1 MNENPK
7 FQELKAKHP
16 DWSDE
21 QIWTAISLDM
31 EADRVIE
38 QKGADV
44 NPDDPTII
52 TEVING
58 AREWL
63 KEILPQIFEKVK
75 EFFSNLLANLK
86 EWLMDGLKSLIEKIP
101 YLISTITRR

>member
-1 MNENPK
+1 MNNPK
-7 FQELKAKHP
+7 YDVMKANHP
-16 DWSDE
+16 EWSDE

-38 QKGADV
+38 LKGVNV

-58 AREWL
+58 AKKWL
-63 KEILPQIFEKVK
+63 QEILPHIFEKVK
-75 EFFSNLLANLK
+75 EFFNNLIENIQDWIT
-86 EWLMDGLKSLIEKIP
+86 EGLKYVIEHISK
-101 YLISTITRR
+101 YLR